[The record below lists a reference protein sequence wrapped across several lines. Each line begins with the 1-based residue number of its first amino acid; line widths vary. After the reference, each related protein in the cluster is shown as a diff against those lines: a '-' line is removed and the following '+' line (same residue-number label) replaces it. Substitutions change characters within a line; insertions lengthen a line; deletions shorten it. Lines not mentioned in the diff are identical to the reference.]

1 MVACCHLVALDKA
14 QGPVGITLANSE
26 TQLADSKRKVGVVVH
41 AVEPLGSAAAAGLM
55 VGDVI
60 MAVNGKTVSNH
71 WEAIAAVDHDSH
83 VEFKVW
89 GLRPSRT
96 KQLLKVVGGKIGITL
111 SSHDRGPGVLVS
123 ALEYGGQ
130 AHRLGIREGDVILAV
145 NGVVVF
151 HHSSAVS
158 FIDEA
163 ADVVNLTF
171 VPATDDEPNA
181 LPAPMDA

>member
-1 MVACCHLVALDKA
+1 MVERRRLL
-14 QGPVGITLANSE
+14 VGI
-26 TQLADSKRKVGVVVH
+26 Q
-41 AVEPLGSAAAAGLM
+41 
-55 VGDVI
+55 
-60 MAVNGKTVSNH
+60 
-71 WEAIAAVDHDSH
+71 
-83 VEFKVW
+83 VW

-158 FIDEA
+158 FIGA
-163 ADVVNLTF
+163 H
-171 VPATDDEPNA
+171 
-181 LPAPMDA
+181 APHRCI